1 MTLSFEEFHTAQKRE
16 RASQSVATNN
26 KNRPPANEASTR
38 DADNAN
44 DKLPTTA
51 TKSSWSQRTIGKTLE
66 TCEVQFAVSALI
78 YLDLIASTLLLF
90 INNHRTET
98 YGSSTA
104 QTIYHEH
111 SLPTCVLTSF
121 QNFTLIC
128 FVLELT
134 ALLYAFRLSTL
145 SHLGYVTDIL
155 IVLTI
160 VYDGAYGPAGI
171 PLRLLG
177 LLRVWRIARL
187 VATAV
192 DGVRALHDVTRL
204 EGGRA
209 EGRVGE
215 LGAEVE
221 RLEEEGRL
229 EREGRVEVERMLRG
243 FKDEADTLKEALQI
257 AAVEVAGVAEEELG
271 EDGCV
276 GREVECV
283 EDGGERYYDGSGEET
298 RSVR

>member
-26 KNRPPANEASTR
+26 KNRPPADEASTR

-204 EGGRA
+204 
-209 EGRVGE
+209 
-215 LGAEVE
+215 GAGVE

>member
-90 INNHRTET
+90 INNHPET
-98 YGSSTA
+98 YGSSRA

-134 ALLYAFRLSTL
+134 AFLYAFRLSTL

-155 IVLTI
+155 
-160 VYDGAYGPAGI
+160 
-171 PLRLLG
+171 
-177 LLRVWRIARL
+177 
-187 VATAV
+187 
-192 DGVRALHDVTRL
+192 
-204 EGGRA
+204 
-209 EGRVGE
+209 
-215 LGAEVE
+215 
-221 RLEEEGRL
+221 
-229 EREGRVEVERMLRG
+229 
-243 FKDEADTLKEALQI
+243 
-257 AAVEVAGVAEEELG
+257 
-271 EDGCV
+271 
-276 GREVECV
+276 
-283 EDGGERYYDGSGEET
+283 
-298 RSVR
+298 